1 MARRTNFGDALPLS
15 KKGNLYSECA
25 ITTVQSVIT
34 DAAAAA
40 EAETAKSEVRY

>member
-1 MARRTNFGDALPLS
+1 MARRTTFGDALPLS

-25 ITTVQSVIT
+25 ITTIQSVIT
-34 DAAAAA
+34 DAEAA